1 MSVAVTYQSKCTVR
15 ETIEANDAS
24 LGDPVVTHNGFDTVD
39 ALNAAST
46 PPATKVAA
54 FEALLTDG
62 SGSIDLAALVGTN
75 GAVVDGTGLK
85 VQVLKLKAKSTNAN
99 VITID
104 VGETNGYALL
114 GAAFSVALLAGQEV
128 LIYGNEATP
137 DVASGAKV
145 LDLVGTGVQGL
156 DVIVVLG

>member
-1 MSVAVTYQSKCTVR
+1 
-15 ETIEANDAS
+15 
-24 LGDPVVTHNGFDTVD
+24 
-39 ALNAAST
+39 
-46 PPATKVAA
+46 
-54 FEALLTDG
+54 
-62 SGSIDLAALVGTN
+62 
-75 GAVVDGTGLK
+75 
-85 VQVLKLKAKSTNAN
+85 
-99 VITID
+99 